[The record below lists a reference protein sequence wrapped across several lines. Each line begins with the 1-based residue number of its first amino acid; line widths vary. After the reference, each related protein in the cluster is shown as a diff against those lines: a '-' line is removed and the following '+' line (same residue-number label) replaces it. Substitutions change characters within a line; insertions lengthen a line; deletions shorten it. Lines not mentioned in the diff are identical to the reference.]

1 MLNPTHGNWK
11 ALVTKPVLFA
21 SGSILTAL
29 TVFSFAQGDSAQR
42 IAIAA
47 TVPSAITSILFL
59 GHQKGKVE
67 QLKRS
72 QQQAE
77 QELQGKQQELHQLK
91 AVLKHKEE
99 TYQTWEASLT
109 QENQQLLETKEAL
122 ERKLQ
127 ETQGM
132 ESLLTEDNEQLVK
145 SKSALEQEFKEQE
158 EGYLQEIEQLDLTI
172 KQLEQAKVQLKEEI
186 KQVKEQLQ
194 VSQESLNDSVSSSPS
209 FDNIKIAL
217 VGGDKNSYTE
227 IQEIMEQ
234 EYKVKKCKVISNDNV
249 LRFNTF
255 KDKVKDVDYIFVIS
269 SVKNPHKKNLSHLE
283 RSEVFKGKVINLAHS
298 HSNREII
305 PSIVD
310 TLQG

>member
-11 ALVTKPVLFA
+11 TLATKPILFA

-29 TVFSFAQGDSAQR
+29 TVFSFAQGNDAQR

-47 TVPSAITSILFL
+47 ATPSAITSLLFL
-59 GHQKGKVE
+59 GHQKGKVD

-77 QELQGKQQELHQLK
+77 QELQQLK
-91 AVLKHKEE
+91 SVLKHKEE
-99 TYQTWEASLT
+99 TYQTKEASLI
-109 QENQQLLETKEAL
+109 QENQQLLETKEGL
-122 ERKLQ
+122 ERQLQ

-132 ESLLTEDNEQLVK
+132 ESLLTEENAQLVK

-158 EGYLQEIEQLDLTI
+158 EGYLQEIEQLDLKLSQVSQTNI
-172 KQLEQAKVQLKEEI
+172 QLKEEI
-186 KQVKEQLQ
+186 KQLKEQLQ
-194 VSQESLNDSVSSSPS
+194 VTQESLNSSVSSSPS
-209 FDNIKIAL
+209 FEHIKIAL
-217 VGGDKNSYTE
+217 VGSNSKDCQE
-227 IQEIMEQ
+227 IKQIMEQ
-234 EYKVKKCKVISNDNV
+234 EYQVQRCQVIPNKDKQV
-249 LRFNTF
+249 LRSNTF
-255 KDKVKDVDYIFVIS
+255 KDKVKDADYIFVLS
-269 SVKNPHKKNLSHLE
+269 GLKPAHKKYLSSLDT
-283 RSEVFKGKVINLAHS
+283 SDVFNGKIINLA